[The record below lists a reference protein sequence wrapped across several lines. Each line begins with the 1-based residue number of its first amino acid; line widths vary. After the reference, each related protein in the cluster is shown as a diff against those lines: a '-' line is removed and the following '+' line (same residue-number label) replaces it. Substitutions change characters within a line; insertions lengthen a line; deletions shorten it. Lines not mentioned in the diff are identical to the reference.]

1 LGKKKVAA
9 MVINA
14 RFIKPLDEELLAD
27 AFGKIKKVVTIEDGV
42 LDAGWEVEILVVDD
56 NSPDGTSQAVN
67 EHLPRQGSIVKC
79 IVRTEERG
87 LATAIKC
94 GLRESHG
101 DRIVVMDTDFNHS
114 PSNLPDMVRQLDDY
128 DLVIGSRFIKG
139 GGMEERRR
147 YWFSLL
153 YNLLI
158 QFILFQNIR
167 DSLSGFFAIRRAQLF
182 TLDFDSIF
190 YGYGEYFIRLT
201 YLARRRGFKILEVPV
216 FYTLRQYGF
225 SKSNLFSMIYD
236 YTRTAMELRFK
247 RH

>member
-1 LGKKKVAA
+1 MAIDVS
-9 MVINA
+9 VILPTYCERDNIGRLISA
-14 RFIKPLDEELLAD
+14 
-27 AFGKIKKVVTIEDGV
+27 IEDGL

-56 NSPDGTSQAVN
+56 NSPDCTAQAVD

-94 GLRESHG
+94 GLHESHG
-101 DRIVVMDTDFNHS
+101 NRIVVMDTDFNHS
-114 PSNLPDMVRQLDDY
+114 PANLPEMVRQLDNY
-128 DLVIGSRFIKG
+128 DLVIGSRFVKG

-158 QFILFQNIR
+158 QGILFQGIR
-167 DSLSGFFAIRRAQLF
+167 DNLSGFFAIRRAQLLN
-182 TLDFDSIF
+182 LDMDAIF

-201 YLARRRGFKILEVPV
+201 YMARQRGFNILEVPV

-225 SKSNLFSMIYD
+225 SKSNFLSMIYN
-236 YTRTAMELRFK
+236 YTRCALELRLK
-247 RH
+247 KI